1 MNYLRHFPF
10 LLFVL
15 LPLCLSAKNKEHV
28 LNGKIKVKGGDTY
41 PYQLIFEVSR
51 NTIKGYSITK
61 LPDGTDTKT
70 SITGIIHKQKK
81 GLIISET
88 KLLSAPQKDITICFV
103 NAILTYRK
111 KGGNYIISG
120 IFAGKDDK
128 QQECGTGTI
137 EFTQPAAL
145 DDLYADEPEEVKPAP
160 PITDTTAKSETVA
173 GKDQIT
179 AGVQKQYD
187 WFSDSCTLEIWDG
200 GVIDG
205 DVISLMVNDEHVL
218 TKFTLAK
225 EKKII
230 HFPVSKKINTI
241 TIVAEEEGIN
251 PPNTAQL
258 IFYDGT
264 EQYRLTA
271 FNKKGEKASV
281 VIKKK

>member
-1 MNYLRHFPF
+1 MNYLRHFTF

-41 PYQLIFEVSR
+41 PYQLVFEVSH
-51 NTIKGYSITK
+51 NTVKGYSITK

-70 SITGIIHKQKK
+70 SITGIIHRGKK

-103 NAILTYRK
+103 NAILSYRK
-111 KGGNYIISG
+111 KGNNYIVSG

-137 EFTQPAAL
+137 EFIQPVTA
-145 DDLYADEPEEVKPAP
+145 DDLYADEPEEVKPASLS
-160 PITDTTAKSETVA
+160 TDTTAKAETVV

-187 WFSDSCTLEIWDG
+187 WVTDSCTLEIWDG

-205 DVISLMVNDEHVL
+205 DVISLLVNDEPVL

-225 EKKII
+225 EKKTLR
-230 HFPVSKKINTI
+230 FPVTKKINTI
-241 TIVAEEEGIN
+241 TIVAEEEGLN

-258 IFYDGT
+258 IFYDGK